1 MRSLFQN
8 LIGYLFLVS
17 CSSAKDVPA
26 FFTFGDSMV
35 EVGNNNYLQTLAK
48 ANVSPFGIDFGKP
61 TGRFTNGR
69 TIFDIP
75 QQVLGFKNFTPPY
88 LAPTTVGDMLL
99 QGVNYASSAAGIFNI
114 TGFYFIMEAAA
125 FALSQDTYLDRLI
138 STLRLELETLYNL
151 DARNIIF
158 SNVGL
163 IGCIPFQK
171 GLHLVAKGSCAGKLN
186 QLAEKYNEKLK
197 ILLEKLNIDL
207 EGANFIYADTYRM
220 LQDITQNYVSY
231 GFENANS
238 GCCSMDGLGGGIIH
252 VRDGLNF
259 VQRDQSIAEM

>member
-1 MRSLFQN
+1 
-8 LIGYLFLVS
+8 
-17 CSSAKDVPA
+17 
-26 FFTFGDSMV
+26 
-35 EVGNNNYLQTLAK
+35 
-48 ANVSPFGIDFGKP
+48 
-61 TGRFTNGR
+61 
-69 TIFDIP
+69 
-75 QQVLGFKNFTPPY
+75 
-88 LAPTTVGDMLL
+88 
-99 QGVNYASSAAGIFNI
+99 
-114 TGFYFIMEAAA
+114 MEAAA